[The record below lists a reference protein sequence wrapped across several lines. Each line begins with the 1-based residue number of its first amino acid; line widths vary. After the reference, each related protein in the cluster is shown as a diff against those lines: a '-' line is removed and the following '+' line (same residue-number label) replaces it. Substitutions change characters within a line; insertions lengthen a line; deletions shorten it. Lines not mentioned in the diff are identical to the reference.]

1 MIGRSFPGSHFQRGN
16 QANEPGIRGR
26 IAADVQTILLN
37 HGLRAPTGEKFHPG
51 VCRSAQEQ
59 QCFRARHS
67 PMIWKT
73 HTRQFDLSQK
83 GLTMGVLNVT
93 SDSFSDGGQFLDPA
107 SALAHARSLLEAGAD
122 VLDIGGESTRPGAS
136 PVDEAEEIRRVLPV
150 IEALARETRVA
161 LSIDTMKPGV
171 ARAALEKGAEIV
183 NDVTGLQNAEMRE
196 LIRSTGCGAVAMHMK
211 GTPRD
216 MQDAPFY
223 GDILEEIRGFFRQTL
238 EACLRSGIDPLCL
251 AFDPGIGF
259 GKTLAHNLT
268 LLRNLEALRVGARP
282 LVLGVSRKSFIA
294 KVLGTSPLEDRHWP
308 TVALTA
314 YGRIRGAQIVRV
326 HEVAPNLQAMRMTE
340 ALLAP

>member
-1 MIGRSFPGSHFQRGN
+1 MIGQSFLGSQFQGGN
-16 QANEPGIRGR
+16 QANEPEIRGR

-51 VCRSAQEQ
+51 VCRSAREQ
-59 QCFRARHS
+59 QCFRARHLT
-67 PMIWKT
+67 MIWKT
-73 HTRQFDLSQK
+73 HTRQFDLCQK

-107 SALAHARSLLEAGAD
+107 RALAHARSLLEAGAD

-136 PVDEAEEIRRVLPV
+136 PVDESEEVRRVLPV

-223 GDILEEIRGFFRQTL
+223 SDILEEIRGFFRQTL

-268 LLRNLEALRVGARP
+268 LLRNLEALRVGERP

-294 KVLGTSPLEDRHWP
+294 KVLETSPLEDRHWP

-326 HEVAPNLQAMRMTE
+326 HEVASNLQAMRMTE
-340 ALLAP
+340 ALLSP

>member
-1 MIGRSFPGSHFQRGN
+1 
-16 QANEPGIRGR
+16 
-26 IAADVQTILLN
+26 
-37 HGLRAPTGEKFHPG
+37 
-51 VCRSAQEQ
+51 
-59 QCFRARHS
+59 
-67 PMIWKT
+67 
-73 HTRQFDLSQK
+73 
-83 GLTMGVLNVT
+83 MGVLNVT

-107 SALAHARSLLEAGAD
+107 RALAHARCLLEAGAD

-136 PVDEAEEIRRVLPV
+136 PVDESEEIRRVLPV

-216 MQDAPFY
+216 MQDAPVY

-238 EACLRSGIDPLCL
+238 EAGLRSGIDPLCL

-268 LLRNLEALRVGARP
+268 LLRNLDALRVCERP

-294 KVLGTSPLEDRHWP
+294 KVLGTAPLEDRHWP

-340 ALLAP
+340 ALLSP

>member
-1 MIGRSFPGSHFQRGN
+1 MLGAERRF
-16 QANEPGIRGR
+16 A
-26 IAADVQTILLN
+26 
-37 HGLRAPTGEKFHPG
+37 
-51 VCRSAQEQ
+51 
-59 QCFRARHS
+59 
-67 PMIWKT
+67 MIWKT
-73 HTRQFDLSQK
+73 HTRQFDLSEK
-83 GLTMGVLNVT
+83 GLIMGVLNVT
-93 SDSFSDGGQFLDPA
+93 SDSFSDGGRFLDPA
-107 SALAHARSLLEAGAD
+107 RALAHARSLLEAGAD

-150 IEALARETRVA
+150 IETLARESRVA

-183 NDVTGLQNAEMRE
+183 NDVTGLQNPQMRE
-196 LIRSTGCGAVAMHMK
+196 LIRATGCGAVAMHMK

-223 GDILEEIRGFFRQTL
+223 EEILEEIRGFFRQTL
-238 EACLRSGIDPLCL
+238 EACLGCGIDPMCL

-268 LLRNLEALRVGARP
+268 LLRNLETVRVGARP

-294 KVLGTSPLEDRHWP
+294 KVLGTASLEDRHWP

-314 YGRIRGAQIVRV
+314 YGRIRGAQVIRV
-326 HEVAPNLQAMRMTE
+326 HEVASNLQALRMTE

>member
-1 MIGRSFPGSHFQRGN
+1 MLP
-16 QANEPGIRGR
+16 
-26 IAADVQTILLN
+26 
-37 HGLRAPTGEKFHPG
+37 
-51 VCRSAQEQ
+51 
-59 QCFRARHS
+59 RARHS

-73 HTRQFDLSQK
+73 HNRQFDLSQK

-268 LLRNLEALRVGARP
+268 LLRNLESLRVGARP

>member
-1 MIGRSFPGSHFQRGN
+1 
-16 QANEPGIRGR
+16 
-26 IAADVQTILLN
+26 
-37 HGLRAPTGEKFHPG
+37 
-51 VCRSAQEQ
+51 
-59 QCFRARHS
+59 
-67 PMIWKT
+67 
-73 HTRQFDLSQK
+73 
-83 GLTMGVLNVT
+83 
-93 SDSFSDGGQFLDPA
+93 
-107 SALAHARSLLEAGAD
+107 
-122 VLDIGGESTRPGAS
+122 
-136 PVDEAEEIRRVLPV
+136 
-150 IEALARETRVA
+150 
-161 LSIDTMKPGV
+161 
-171 ARAALEKGAEIV
+171 
-183 NDVTGLQNAEMRE
+183 
-196 LIRSTGCGAVAMHMK
+196 MHMK

-238 EACLRSGIDPLCL
+238 EASLRSGIDPLCL

-268 LLRNLEALRVGARP
+268 LLRNLESLRVGARP